1 MMERCSK
8 WNDDLVNG
16 KISADGKDMTSSA
29 ERLSGIEIAEVSK
42 RFGRQDTGVVALEQV
57 DLSIDDGEFVAVV
70 GPSGC
75 GKSTLMRLISRLDTP
90 STGSISVFGDV
101 SKAPPLDMGIVFQAH
116 VLLPWRTILDNVLFP
131 ADMTGRDR
139 RALKPRAMELLH
151 SVGLQD
157 FANSFPHQ
165 LSGGMK
171 QRASIARAL
180 LLQPKLLLM
189 DEPFGALDAL
199 TREQMRVDLEALWL
213 EHRMTVLFITHSI
226 DEAVLLADRVIVMTP
241 RPGRVERILRI
252 DMPRTR
258 GLAARRDAEFL
269 RRSEEITDIF
279 LSRGVLQRH

>member
-1 MMERCSK
+1 M
-8 WNDDLVNG
+8 N
-16 KISADGKDMTSSA
+16 SAA
-29 ERLSGIEIAEVSK
+29 APAGIELTGVSK
-42 RFGRQDTGVVALEQV
+42 RFGTAVTALEQV
-57 DLSIDDGEFVAVV
+57 DLHIGDGEFVAVV

-75 GKSTLMRLISRLDTP
+75 GKSTMMRLIARLSAP

-101 SKAPPLDMGIVFQAH
+101 SSVPPSDMGIVFQGH

-139 RALKPRAMELLH
+139 NALKPRAMELLR

-157 FANSFPHQ
+157 FGASFPHE

-180 LLQPKLLLM
+180 LLQPRLLLM

-199 TREQMRVDLEALWL
+199 TREQMRLDLEALWL
-213 EHRMTVLFITHSI
+213 EHRMTVVFITHSI

-241 RPGRVERILRI
+241 RPGRVEQILPV
-252 DMPRTR
+252 DMPRPR
-258 GLAARRDAEFL
+258 GLHARREPEFL
-269 RRSEEITDIF
+269 RRSEAITEIF
-279 LSRGVLQRH
+279 LSRGVLRRH